1 MSIFTGN
8 SVFFCK
14 NMDLNEIKYSTLCKL
29 CDPGLARI
37 HEFKCLNMLK
47 TVNVRFYMN
56 VTIICWLCVSDYYQY
71 WLSFSVRLPI
81 THAWHGHS
89 LRAARLSVE
98 FASFHTLSFITKIGD
113 FSICIS
119 MFLIDKIS
127 WVLILKITDVR
138 LHLLF
143 HGHRVICWSQ
153 SLHWNP
159 VVFYCL

>member
-1 MSIFTGN
+1 MN
-8 SVFFCK
+8 
-14 NMDLNEIKYSTLCKL
+14 LNDSQAVWICFREWTS
-29 CDPGLARI
+29 
-37 HEFKCLNMLK
+37 KC
-47 TVNVRFYMN
+47 YIN

-81 THAWHGHS
+81 THAWHGHT
-89 LRAARLSVE
+89 LRAARLSVG
-98 FASFHTLSFITKIGD
+98 FVSFHTLSFITKIGD
-113 FSICIS
+113 SSICIS
-119 MFLIDKIS
+119 MLLIKKIS
-127 WVLILKITDVR
+127 WVLILKNRGKMTGVR